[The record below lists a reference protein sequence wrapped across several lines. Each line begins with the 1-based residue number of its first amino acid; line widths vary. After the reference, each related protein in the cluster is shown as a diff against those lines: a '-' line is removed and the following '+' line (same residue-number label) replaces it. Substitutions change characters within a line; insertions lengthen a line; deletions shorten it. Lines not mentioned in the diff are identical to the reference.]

1 MKYRSIWVKP
11 RAPLPEKS
19 SSRKFSSCSSI
30 FDVGLGCWKENRG
43 KTSFEIHYVSFI
55 AKLALTK
62 VELFIVEGLPVLP
75 FTSETQQRRD
85 VIFVSIVFIF

>member
-1 MKYRSIWVKP
+1 M
-11 RAPLPEKS
+11 
-19 SSRKFSSCSSI
+19 
-30 FDVGLGCWKENRG
+30 FDVGLGGSGG

-62 VELFIVEGLPVLP
+62 VELFIPVLP

-85 VIFVSIVFIF
+85 VIFVSRVFIFFIPIHFGYFYWIKKF

>member
-1 MKYRSIWVKP
+1 M
-11 RAPLPEKS
+11 
-19 SSRKFSSCSSI
+19 
-30 FDVGLGCWKENRG
+30 FDVGLGGSGG

-62 VELFIVEGLPVLP
+62 VELFIPVLP

-85 VIFVSIVFIF
+85 VIFVSRVFIFFF